1 MCYTINV
8 KEKETLKT
16 RKGIKMKKYLIV
28 RCVTLGDQY
37 ECDADRTPITMVEDW
52 EKWAKET
59 NVDYRFEVYE
69 LLPNGEF
76 ELIRHYEEAIE
87 EGMALYYWEENEMPE
102 EVAPHVIKKW
112 PSYTRYDSIPNEVLH
127 WQGNRYGFEGEPW
140 DEKEERKNLSNFGT
154 FTWED
159 GTWDS
164 NKECFTE
171 SRYYVYGEYYDNQY
185 LCGF

>member
-8 KEKETLKT
+8 KEKETLKI

-59 NVDYRFEVYE
+59 DVDYRFEVYE

-76 ELIRHYEEAIE
+76 ELIRHYEE
-87 EGMALYYWEENEMPE
+87 L
-102 EVAPHVIKKW
+102 
-112 PSYTRYDSIPNEVLH
+112 
-127 WQGNRYGFEGEPW
+127 GFQ
-140 DEKEERKNLSNFGT
+140 DVST
-154 FTWED
+154 FTKRVKD
-159 GTWDS
+159 
-164 NKECFTE
+164 
-171 SRYYVYGEYYDNQY
+171 
-185 LCGF
+185 